1 MKFYTFDE
9 LTYPKL
15 PEYGPEVKFTN
26 RFCDPSVVSQ
36 TYADHLDE
44 WAMCEDLGF
53 DGAFVNEH
61 HFTALNIQP
70 ACNIMAAAIIMRTKR
85 LKVGVIGNVVPLRN
99 PIRTA
104 EEFAMLDCLSGG
116 RFIAGIVRGVP
127 QEYVSYNIDPFTS
140 HARQREAYEII
151 QKCLTEE
158 LFDYEGKF
166 WKVTN
171 CSIWPKPVQRPLP
184 FWMPAGSL
192 ESIEFAAEHRIRSA
206 QVFGPTLQFQE
217 NFDLYRKVAQEK
229 FGWRADYSNFVG
241 ARLIHV
247 AETNE
252 QAIAEVKDALY
263 YFFRTLNRPVI
274 NPAPLPGHASDR
286 SYVHRKRRD
295 QDVPGPNTPFEQMR
309 HDGFILCGDPEWIT
323 RWLEQDM
330 RGARYGHFLGMFH
343 VGNIAHNRVVKSKE
357 LFARYVMPALKDINQ
372 DEAPAAE
379 PAAARAYE
387 VRSEATAIAH
397 GKLPLY
403 KDFNY
408 ILTRDSPEVVRSFT
422 EQGDG
427 QRAVAGW
434 EMKVPDWGLDGFP
447 YEIILVGPSSEM
459 RGSAVRL
466 RLTDSDDRE
475 APGEAEVLVEVSD
488 QAGGKRQVAL
498 REKYGTFARIAD
510 QHAPEA
516 AHNIGSRVVAPS
528 RYLIRLLVS
537 VPSGDFKPD
546 PDAPGS
552 FFEIECFKNWLN
564 ITA

>member
-26 RFCDPSVVSQ
+26 RFCDPAVVNQ

-44 WAMCEDLGF
+44 WTMCEELGF

-85 LKVGVIGNVVPLRN
+85 MKVGVIGNVVPLRN
-99 PIRTA
+99 PIRVA

-127 QEYVSYNIDPFTS
+127 QEYVSYNIDPFAS

-166 WKVTN
+166 WKVSN
-171 CSIWPKPVQRPLP
+171 CSIWPKPIQRPLP

-192 ESIEFAAEHRIRSA
+192 ESIEFAAEHRINSA

-229 FGWRADYSNFVG
+229 FGWKADYSSFVG

-286 SYVHRKRRD
+286 SYTHRKRRD

-309 HDGFILCGDPEWIT
+309 RDGFILCGDPEWIT
-323 RWLEQDM
+323 RWLEEDM
-330 RGARYGHFLGMFH
+330 RGAGYGHFLGMFH
-343 VGNIAHNRVVKSKE
+343 VGNITHDRVVKSKQ
-357 LFARYVMPALKDINQ
+357 LFAKHVMPVLRDINL
-372 DEAPAAE
+372 DETPAE
-379 PAAARAYE
+379 KPAAARTYE
-387 VRSEATAIAH
+387 VRSSATVTAD

-408 ILTRDSPEVVRSFT
+408 ILTRDSPEVVRSFA
-422 EQGDG
+422 EPAEG
-427 QRAVAGW
+427 QRSGAGW
-434 EMKVPDWGLDGFP
+434 EMKVPEWGLDGFP

-466 RLTDSDDRE
+466 RITDSEDHE
-475 APGEAEVLVEVSD
+475 APADAEVLIEVFD
-488 QAGGKRQVAL
+488 PAGGKRQVAL

-528 RYLIRLLVS
+528 RYIVRLTVS
-537 VPSGDFKPD
+537 APAGNFKPD
-546 PDAPGS
+546 PDAHGS

>member
-1 MKFYTFDE
+1 MKFFTFDE

-15 PEYGPEVKFTN
+15 PEYGPEIKFTN
-26 RFCDPSVVSQ
+26 RFCDPAVVSQ
-36 TYADHLDE
+36 AYADHLDE

-53 DGAFVNEH
+53 EGVFVNEH

-70 ACNIMAAAIIMRTKR
+70 ACNIMAAAVIMRTKR
-85 LKVGVIGNVVPLRN
+85 MKVGVIGNVIPLRN

-127 QEYVSYNIDPFTS
+127 QEYVSYNIDPFSS

-158 LFDYEGKF
+158 LFDYEGQF

-171 CSIWPKPVQRPLP
+171 VSIWPKPIQRPLP

-192 ESIEFAAEHRIRSA
+192 ESIEFAAQNHISGA

-217 NFDLYRKVAQEK
+217 NFDLYRKVAHEK
-229 FGWRADYSNFVG
+229 FGWRPDYSSFVG

-247 AETNE
+247 AETND
-252 QAIAEVKDALY
+252 QAIAEVRDALY

-274 NPAPLPGHASDR
+274 NPAPLPGHASDK
-286 SYVHRKRRD
+286 SYLHRKRRD

-309 HDGFILCGDPEWIT
+309 RDGFIVCGDPEWVT
-323 RWLEQDM
+323 RYLEEDM
-330 RGARYGHFLGMFH
+330 RGAGYGNFLGMFH
-343 VGNIAHNRVVKSKE
+343 VGNLAHEKVVKSKR
-357 LFARYVMPALKDINQ
+357 LFGQHVIPKLAHLNQ
-372 DEAPAAE
+372 DKPSAAK
-379 PAAARAYE
+379 PAAAKAYE
-387 VRSEATAIAH
+387 VRSETTKTSN

-403 KDFNY
+403 QDFNH
-408 ILTRDSPEVVRSFT
+408 ILGRDSAEVSRSFR
-422 EQGDG
+422 EEADG
-427 QRAVAGW
+427 NRVTAGW

-447 YEIILVGPSSEM
+447 YEVILVGPSNEM

-466 RLTDSDDRE
+466 RITDAEDRE
-475 APGEAEVLVEVSD
+475 APADAEVTIEVLDPS
-488 QAGGKRQVAL
+488 GGNRQIAM
-498 REKYGTFARIAD
+498 RENYGRFAEIED
-510 QHAPEA
+510 QHAPGA
-516 AHNIGSRVVAPS
+516 ALNIGSRVVAPS
-528 RYLIRLLVS
+528 KYTIRFTIS
-537 VPSGDFKPD
+537 VPGGGFKAD

>member
-1 MKFYTFDE
+1 
-9 LTYPKL
+9 
-15 PEYGPEVKFTN
+15 
-26 RFCDPSVVSQ
+26 
-36 TYADHLDE
+36 
-44 WAMCEDLGF
+44 
-53 DGAFVNEH
+53 
-61 HFTALNIQP
+61 
-70 ACNIMAAAIIMRTKR
+70 
-85 LKVGVIGNVVPLRN
+85 
-99 PIRTA
+99 
-104 EEFAMLDCLSGG
+104 MLDCLSGG

-127 QEYVSYNIDPFTS
+127 QEYVSYNVDPFTS
-140 HARQREAYEII
+140 HSRQREAYEII

-158 LFDYEGKF
+158 LFDYEGKY

-171 CSIWPKPVQRPLP
+171 VSIWPKPVQRPLP

-192 ESIEFAAEHRIRSA
+192 ESIEFAAEHRICSA

-229 FGWRADYSNFVG
+229 FGWKADYSTFVG

-274 NPAPLPGHASDR
+274 NPAPLPGHASDK
-286 SYVHRKRRD
+286 SYTHRKRRD

-309 HDGFILCGDPEWIT
+309 RDGFIVCGDPEWVT
-323 RWLEQDM
+323 RWLEEDF

-343 VGNIAHNRVVKSKE
+343 VGNLAHERVVKSKQ
-357 LFARYVMPALKDINQ
+357 LFARHVMPALKDLNL
-372 DEAPAAE
+372 DEQPAAK
-379 PAAARAYE
+379 PAAAASAYE
-387 VRSEATAIAH
+387 VRGAAAAD
-397 GKLPLY
+397 GGRLPLY

-408 ILTRDSPEVVRSFT
+408 VLTRDSPEVVRSFS
-422 EQGDG
+422 EAADG
-427 QRAVAGW
+427 KQAGGW
-434 EMKVPDWGLDGFP
+434 EMKVPEWGLDGFA

-459 RGSAVRL
+459 RGSAIRL
-466 RLTDSDDRE
+466 RITDAEDRE
-475 APGEAEVLVEVSD
+475 APADAEVTVEVSD
-488 QAGGKRQVAL
+488 QAGGNRQVAL
-498 REKYGTFARIAD
+498 REKYGTFAQIAD

-528 RYLIRLLVS
+528 RYQIRLTVAATGS
-537 VPSGDFKPD
+537 FKPD